1 MTPCCVWC
9 KHTDPTIPRWQEW
22 MFQPLFLTSTGKIH
36 LDLSCWEIRVWL
48 ESNCE
53 CSWNH
58 SILLPFTSLYT
69 PWWGWNHLHGCPALR
84 PLEQVTLCFELTKIS
99 PSPSNEG
106 DNRKVWELWFLMRL
120 HFFFLML
127 GGSGQGVRLMYYQIC
142 QNKGKSFPNLPQ
154 PVRRQVDHLLC
165 PSPPPPCPRLCR
177 CLGISQP
184 WQDHPAN

>member
-99 PSPSNEG
+99 PSPNNEG

-120 HFFFLML
+120 HFFFNL
-127 GGSGQGVRLMYYQIC
+127 GWEWTRGVSYVLSDLPKQRQEFPQPAPACEEASGPPPV
-142 QNKGKSFPNLPQ
+142 SFTPTTLPQ
-154 PVRRQVDHLLC
+154 AVQMFRYITALAG
-165 PSPPPPCPRLCR
+165 S
-177 CLGISQP
+177 SS
-184 WQDHPAN
+184 